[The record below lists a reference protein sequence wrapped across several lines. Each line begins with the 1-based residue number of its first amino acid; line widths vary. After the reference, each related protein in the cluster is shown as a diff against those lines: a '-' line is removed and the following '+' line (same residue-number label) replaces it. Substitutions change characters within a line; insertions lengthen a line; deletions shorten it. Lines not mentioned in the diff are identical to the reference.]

1 MNRSRSHLDVRVPKR
16 DMHDTEHREEKQF
29 PVAKPGCL
37 SLSSSPFFQ
46 IISGRPAKA
55 ERSETLGEAHVYQP
69 GFNRDECWDGFLS
82 VRKQGECMSNLKL
95 SAALAGVILLA
106 SAVWAQGGATGA
118 ISGTVQDV
126 SGAVLAGAQVQI
138 INQDTGIVARTVK
151 TDASGAFTAPLLPVA
166 TYTVKINA
174 SGFGEGAFKDI
185 AVRITETTRLTA
197 KLAPTKVMQTVEVQ
211 AEVQAVE
218 TTTATTGQ
226 AIEERTIRELPLS
239 TQNFQQLLT
248 LSTGAQSELNASAQL
263 GRGNARVIVNGQ
275 REDNNNYLI
284 EGISATDYNVSQSTN
299 VPLPNPDVIEEF
311 KVQTSLY
318 DASQGRNSG
327 GNVNAILKSGT
338 MHFHGDLY
346 EFFRNDVLNANEFFL
361 NRAGQKRP
369 SVKQNIFGGSL
380 GGPIGSGAKLGFFFM
395 NYQGTRQR
403 SGLSP
408 GTSISNPG
416 FPVLPSTRDDATLD
430 SVLEAAFSTPGAP
443 VTNIDPVIHKLLL
456 FKSNQFGNTPGGYLI
471 PSLPGTVGGIAQ
483 FVISKPGKYTDDQ
496 FTTNWDKEFNHG
508 NDKLA
513 ARFFF
518 SNAESLLPFGAGGL
532 QASLGGTLASSI
544 SATDLNFPYDLPVND
559 RFLSI
564 AETHLFSPSLVN
576 DFRFGFVRINNSLI
590 NIPPVTVGD
599 VGIDRPTNN
608 ITQSIYK
615 FTLGT
620 SGYQIGPTPPAN
632 QYQTQNNYNFVE
644 TFSWVRGKHT
654 LRFGGEYTRVNL
666 DKLFPQTFNGQ
677 LFFVNGP
684 LAVDPS
690 GPSYTDFQKWLM
702 GAPDFSFGGGG
713 VYNHQ
718 YRNNNYGFFAQDDW
732 KARPDLTLNLGLRT
746 EVLGAFYDN
755 LCHIGNFDLTQGNAG
770 HYPFVYGSCASKL
783 GIAGM
788 PAAGSNTTLKNGY
801 TTGLGPRIGFAW
813 DVLGHHN
820 MTVRGGYGIYFVR
833 EDVGTVDQLS
843 FQAPMLPI
851 AFGGGAPGCLSTFF
865 SADQT
870 SPCPTPN
877 NNALPKAGTLDP
889 NFLPCLGVIQSFPG
903 NDTRQFPNIG
913 CANGSPGVVPSQ
925 FLFALAV
932 PRSFEAPNTQQWNFT
947 IQRELGKDWVLE
959 LGYVGSHAIHLRETR
974 TNVQAQ
980 LATATHPVI
989 VTLSDGSQIPITES
1003 TTSNGIARSTLQGVN
1018 GYGGMQL
1025 FANDAYAHYNSFQT
1039 TLSRRWGRGY
1049 FQGAYTFAKSTD
1061 ATSSGNTALNTAF
1074 NNESDLKYS
1083 RGLSDYDRRHRLT
1096 VSYRYDL
1103 PFFHTASGLKR
1114 TALADWAVSGITI
1127 LQSGTPFSVTDS
1139 GAGTAYLGP
1148 GVTPATLGAQLAPGA
1163 SIGAGL
1169 TSGSI
1174 LNRVNNGYL
1183 NPANFTPAPLADPAG
1198 CASDPVACTTAFG
1211 NLGRNIYRG
1220 PFQQNWDFSLIKD
1233 FALRE
1238 RQSLRF
1244 SADFFNIWNHA
1255 NFANPSV
1262 NDVENPGPFGRIQ
1275 STVGTPR
1282 LIQFQLRYAF

>member
-1 MNRSRSHLDVRVPKR
+1 MLRARIF
-16 DMHDTEHREEKQF
+16 T
-29 PVAKPGCL
+29 
-37 SLSSSPFFQ
+37 
-46 IISGRPAKA
+46 
-55 ERSETLGEAHVYQP
+55 
-69 GFNRDECWDGFLS
+69 
-82 VRKQGECMSNLKL
+82 
-95 SAALAGVILLA
+95 ALAATIVATSLA
-106 SAVWAQGGATGA
+106 WAQGGATGA
-118 ISGTVQDV
+118 ITGTVQDV
-126 SGAVLAGAQVQI
+126 SGALVASAQVQI
-138 INQDTGIVARTVK
+138 INQDTGIVTRTVK

-166 TYTVKINA
+166 TYTVKVTA
-174 SGFGEGAFKDI
+174 SGFGEGTFKDI
-185 AVRITETTRLTA
+185 AVRVTETTRLTA

-211 AEVQAVE
+211 AVVQTVE

-361 NRAGQKRP
+361 NRAGQSRP

-380 GGPIGSGAKLGFFFM
+380 GGPIGPGAKLGFFFL

-416 FPVLPSTRDDATLD
+416 FPILPATRDGNTLD
-430 SVLEAAFSTPGAP
+430 SVLESAFNIPTQYG
-443 VTNIDPVIHKLLL
+443 IDPVIHNLLL
-456 FKSNQFGNTPGGYLI
+456 FKSTQFGNTPGGYLI
-471 PSLPGTVGGIAQ
+471 PSLSGTVGASAP

-496 FTTNWDKEFNHG
+496 FTTNWDKEFHGG
-508 NDKLA
+508 NDKLS

-518 SNAESLLPFGAGGL
+518 SNAESVLPFGAGGL

-559 RFLSI
+559 RLLTVS
-564 AETHLFSPSLVN
+564 ETHLFSPSLVN
-576 DFRFGFVRINNSLI
+576 DFRFGYVRINNSLI
-590 NIPPVTVGD
+590 NIPPVTVDD

-608 ITQSIYK
+608 ITKSIYK

-620 SGYQIGPTPPAN
+620 SGFQIGPTPPAD
-632 QYQTQNNYNFVE
+632 QYQTQNNFNFVD

-677 LFFVNGP
+677 LFYVNGP
-684 LAVDPS
+684 LTAVPS
-690 GPSYTDFQKWLM
+690 DTTSYTDFQKWLM

-713 VYNHQ
+713 VFNHE
-718 YRNNNYGFFAQDDW
+718 YRNNNYGFFVQDDW
-732 KARPDLTLNLGLRT
+732 KARPDLTVNLGLRT
-746 EVLGAFYDN
+746 EIMGAFYDKK
-755 LCHIGNFDLTQGNAG
+755 CHIGNFDLLQGNSG
-770 HYPFVYGSCASKL
+770 QYPLVYGECAKSL
-783 GIAGM
+783 GISGM

-801 TTGLGPRIGFAW
+801 STGLGPRIGFAW
-813 DVLGHHN
+813 DVLGRHN
-820 MTVRGGYGIYFVR
+820 TTLRGGYGIYYVR
-833 EDVGTVDQLS
+833 EDVGTADQLS

-851 AFGGGAPGCLSTFF
+851 AFAGGVPGCLGTFF
-865 SADQT
+865 SPDQT
-870 SPCPTPN
+870 GNCVN
-877 NNALPKAGTLDP
+877 GNALPKAGTLDP
-889 NFLPCLGVIQSFPG
+889 NFLPCLGVITGFPNGLDAFPG
-903 NDTRQFPNIG
+903 IG
-913 CANGSPGVVPSQ
+913 CASGGPGVFPTQ
-925 FLFALAV
+925 FLFVLAV
-932 PRSFEAPNTQQWNFT
+932 PRHFVVPNTQQWNFT
-947 IQRELGKDWVLE
+947 VQRDLGKQWVLE
-959 LGYVGSHAIHLRETR
+959 LGYIGNHAIHLRETR
-974 TNVQAQ
+974 TNVEAQ
-980 LATATHPVI
+980 LATAAHPVVVQTTGGP
-989 VTLSDGSQIPITES
+989 VTL
-1003 TTSNGIARSTLQGVN
+1003 TTSTSGNGPARSRLQGVN
-1018 GYGGMQL
+1018 GYSGMQL
-1025 FANDAYAHYNSFQT
+1025 FANDAYSHYHSFQA
-1039 TLSRRWGRGY
+1039 TLSRRWGAGY

-1074 NNESDLKYS
+1074 NDESDLKFS
-1083 RGLSDYDRRHRLT
+1083 RGLSDYDRKHRLT
-1096 VSYRYDL
+1096 VSYRYEL
-1103 PFFHTASGLKR
+1103 PLFRSASGAKR
-1114 TALADWAVSGITI
+1114 TLLADWALSGITI
-1127 LQSGTPFSVTDS
+1127 FQSGTPFSVTDS
-1139 GAGTAYLGP
+1139 SAGTAYLGA
-1148 GVTPATLGAQLAPGA
+1148 GLTPSTLGAQLASGG

-1174 LNRVNNGYL
+1174 KNRVNNGYL
-1183 NPANFTPAPLADPAG
+1183 NAANFTAAPPADPSG
-1198 CASDPVACTTAFG
+1198 CASDPNACTTAFG

-1220 PFQQNWDFSLIKD
+1220 PFQQNWDLSLIKD
-1233 FALRE
+1233 FRLTESQR
-1238 RQSLRF
+1238 LRF
-1244 SADFFNIWNHA
+1244 TADFFNLWNHA

-1262 NDVENPGPFGRIQ
+1262 NDVETITASPSPFGRIQ